1 MSYSNKRRK
10 SEHGNAMIEFS
21 LGFML
26 LWTMFA
32 GVYQVGYAYYTYNA
46 LMTCVSNAAIYGARI
61 GYDTASPSSYTSI
74 VQNMVLYG
82 DETAG
87 TRPIVRNLTASN
99 VNVSVTLDG
108 QGIPR
113 DLTVS
118 ITGYSINALFTT
130 YALTNKPRATSLY
143 YGQVGCST
151 C

>member
-1 MSYSNKRRK
+1 MSYSSKHRK
-10 SEHGNAMIEFS
+10 AERGNAMIEFA

-26 LWTMFA
+26 LWSMFA
-32 GVYQVGYAYYTYNA
+32 GVYQIGYGYYTYNA
-46 LMTCVSNAAIYGARI
+46 LMTCVANAAVFGARL
-61 GYDTASPSSYTSI
+61 GYDTASPSTYATI
-74 VQNMVLYG
+74 VQNMALYG

-87 TRPIVRNLTASN
+87 AHPIVRNLTASN
-99 VNVSVTLDG
+99 VNVNVTLDG

-113 DLTVS
+113 DVTVS
-118 ITGYSINALFTT
+118 ITGYSINALFTS